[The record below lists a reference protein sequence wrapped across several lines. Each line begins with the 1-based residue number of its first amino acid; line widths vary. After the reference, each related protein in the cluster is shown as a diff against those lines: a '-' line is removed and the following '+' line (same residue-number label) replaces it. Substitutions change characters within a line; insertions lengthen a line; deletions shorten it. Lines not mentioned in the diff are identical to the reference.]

1 MANNRPGPIIL
12 DEMSKKNLM
21 RWNFH
26 LFSYNFNSK
35 MKDFKN
41 IIIKSFGQF
50 FYEEFIFLTDSQYF
64 KIKYLKN
71 GKITKIKLFFDI
83 CKKLSLR
90 FLISFLC

>member
-1 MANNRPGPIIL
+1 MNFETKFENVK
-12 DEMSKKNLM
+12 EFFLM

-71 GKITKIKLFFDI
+71 GKKYEN
-83 CKKLSLR
+83 
-90 FLISFLC
+90 